1 MSGNL
6 EGVPGPVFE
15 AWWQTFERVPDPG
28 VEAMVEGH
36 PAPEAEHQAQS
47 PVFHSPATDKAC
59 GELLRH
65 CLRSVPRT
73 GSQGWSSS
81 WWANGE
87 WGEQESEIEWQEREM
102 SRTGGSGMWYEH
114 QQWQQPASDN
124 ASTWGAGPGETWV
137 PWGATHGE
145 PGHALADHALVAS
158 TQDRAPLGPAETGP
172 GTPWSASSEV
182 SGQWV

>member
-1 MSGNL
+1 VL
-6 EGVPGPVFE
+6 
-15 AWWQTFERVPDPG
+15 
-28 VEAMVEGH
+28 
-36 PAPEAEHQAQS
+36 EAEHQAQS
-47 PVFHSPATDKAC
+47 PVFHSPAPDEAC
-59 GELLRH
+59 WELF
-65 CLRSVPRT
+65 SDPGT
-73 GSQGWSSS
+73 GSQCWSSS
-81 WWANGE
+81 WWDNGW
-87 WGEQESEIEWQEREM
+87 WGETATDIEWQEWEM
-102 SRTGGSGMWYEH
+102 SRTGGSGRWWEH
-114 QQWQQPASDN
+114 QQWQQPASNN